1 MKAKEMMDKE
11 FVFVS
16 KNDSIEDVSLKM
28 EEYRR
33 FTAPVLDENMKLEG
47 WITSFN
53 ITQGLREGKKTIA
66 DVMSPV
72 EEIMTINENEAAR
85 NVVIAASNNKL
96 ISIPII
102 NDENQVIGVCRSVD
116 VVDSMS
122 SLYDI
127 KDVKIYEAMEKELR
141 GVTWE
146 ELMEASAKISTRTTG
161 VKITAEEYEKNIQN
175 STFGEAIW
183 ATGGLEKFFAALISV
198 GEIVIAI
205 IFLSFIIFYYFL
217 LFF

>member
-11 FVFVS
+11 FVYVS
-16 KNDSIEDVSLKM
+16 KDDTIEDVSIKM

-53 ITQGLREGKKTIA
+53 ITKGLREGKTTIA

-102 NDENQVIGVCRSVD
+102 NDENQVIGVTRSVD
-116 VVDSMS
+116 IVDSMS

-127 KDVKIYEAMEKELR
+127 KVNKIYKAMEKELR
-141 GVTWE
+141 GVSWD

-161 VKITAEEYEKNIQN
+161 VKITAEEYEKNIEN
-175 STFGEAIW
+175 ATFGEAIW
-183 ATGGLEKFFAALISV
+183 ATGGPGLISV
-198 GEIVIAI
+198 GELVIARKVGRARR
-205 IFLSFIIFYYFL
+205 
-217 LFF
+217 

>member
-53 ITQGLREGKKTIA
+53 ITQGLREGKKIIA

-85 NVVIAASNNKL
+85 NVVIAASKNKL

-127 KDVKIYEAMEKELR
+127 KVVKIYEAMEKELR
-141 GVTWE
+141 GVTWD

-183 ATGGLEKFFAALISV
+183 ATGGLEKFFAGLISV
-198 GEIVIAI
+198 GEIVIARKVGRARR
-205 IFLSFIIFYYFL
+205 
-217 LFF
+217 

>member
-11 FVFVS
+11 FVYVS
-16 KNDSIEDVSLKM
+16 KDDTIEDVSIKM

-53 ITQGLREGKKTIA
+53 ITKGLREGKTTIA
-66 DVMSPV
+66 EVMSPI

-85 NVVIAASNNKL
+85 NVVIAASKNKL

-127 KDVKIYEAMEKELR
+127 KVVKIYEAMEKELR
-141 GVTWE
+141 GVTWD

-183 ATGGLEKFFAALISV
+183 ATGGLEKFFAGLISV
-198 GEIVIAI
+198 GEIVIARKVGRARR
-205 IFLSFIIFYYFL
+205 
-217 LFF
+217 

>member
-11 FVFVS
+11 FVYVS
-16 KNDSIEDVSLKM
+16 KNDTIEDVSIKM

-53 ITQGLREGKKTIA
+53 ITQGLREGKKIIA

-85 NVVIAASNNKL
+85 NVVIAASKNKL

-127 KDVKIYEAMEKELR
+127 KVVKIYEAMEKELR
-141 GVTWE
+141 GVTWD

-161 VKITAEEYEKNIQN
+161 VKITAEEYENNIQN

-183 ATGGLEKFFAALISV
+183 ATGGLEKFFAGLISV
-198 GEIVIAI
+198 GELVIARKVGRARR
-205 IFLSFIIFYYFL
+205 
-217 LFF
+217 

>member
-28 EEYRR
+28 EEYKR

-53 ITQGLREGKKTIA
+53 ITQGLREGKKIIA
-66 DVMSPV
+66 DVMSTV

-85 NVVIAASNNKL
+85 NVVIAASKNKL

-127 KDVKIYEAMEKELR
+127 KVVKIYEAMEKELR
-141 GVTWE
+141 GVTWD

-183 ATGGLEKFFAALISV
+183 ATGGLEKFFAGLISV
-198 GEIVIAI
+198 GEIVIARKVGRARR
-205 IFLSFIIFYYFL
+205 
-217 LFF
+217 

>member
-53 ITQGLREGKKTIA
+53 ITQGLREGKKIIA

-85 NVVIAASNNKL
+85 NVVIAASKNKL

-127 KDVKIYEAMEKELR
+127 KVVKIYEAMEKELR
-141 GVTWE
+141 GVTWD

-161 VKITAEEYEKNIQN
+161 VKITAEEYENNIQN

-183 ATGGLEKFFAALISV
+183 ATGGLEKFFAGLISV
-198 GEIVIAI
+198 GEIVIARKVGRARR
-205 IFLSFIIFYYFL
+205 
-217 LFF
+217 

>member
-16 KNDSIEDVSLKM
+16 KNDSIEDVSIKM

-53 ITQGLREGKKTIA
+53 ITQGLREGKKIIA
-66 DVMSPV
+66 DVMSTV

-85 NVVIAASNNKL
+85 NVVIAASKNKL

-127 KDVKIYEAMEKELR
+127 KVVKIYEAMEKELR
-141 GVTWE
+141 GVTWD

-183 ATGGLEKFFAALISV
+183 ATGGLEKFFAGLISV
-198 GEIVIAI
+198 GEIVIARKVGRARR
-205 IFLSFIIFYYFL
+205 
-217 LFF
+217 

>member
-16 KNDSIEDVSLKM
+16 KNDSIEDVSIKM

-53 ITQGLREGKKTIA
+53 ITKGLREGKTTIA

-102 NDENQVIGVCRSVD
+102 NDENQVIGVTRSVD
-116 VVDSMS
+116 IVDSMS

-127 KDVKIYEAMEKELR
+127 KVNKIYKAMESYGKR
-141 GVTWE
+141 
-146 ELMEASAKISTRTTG
+146 A
-161 VKITAEEYEKNIQN
+161 
-175 STFGEAIW
+175 
-183 ATGGLEKFFAALISV
+183 
-198 GEIVIAI
+198 
-205 IFLSFIIFYYFL
+205 
-217 LFF
+217 

>member
-11 FVFVS
+11 FVYVS
-16 KNDSIEDVSLKM
+16 KDDTIEDVSIKM

-53 ITQGLREGKKTIA
+53 ITKGLREGKTTIA

-102 NDENQVIGVCRSVD
+102 NDENQVIGVTRSVD
-116 VVDSMS
+116 IVDSMS

-127 KDVKIYEAMEKELR
+127 KVNKIYKAMEKELR
-141 GVTWE
+141 GVSWD

-161 VKITAEEYEKNIQN
+161 VKITAEEYEKNI
-175 STFGEAIW
+175 F
-183 ATGGLEKFFAALISV
+183 KFVFMFCSNAFCLCGAFSGYKLQK
-198 GEIVIAI
+198 
-205 IFLSFIIFYYFL
+205 YRKQR
-217 LFF
+217 

>member
-1 MKAKEMMDKE
+1 MMDKE
-11 FVFVS
+11 FVYVS
-16 KNDSIEDVSLKM
+16 KNDTIEDVSIKM

-53 ITQGLREGKKTIA
+53 ITQGLREGKKIIA
-66 DVMSPV
+66 DVMSTV

-85 NVVIAASNNKL
+85 NVVIAASKNKL

-127 KDVKIYEAMEKELR
+127 KVVKIYEAMEKELR
-141 GVTWE
+141 GVTWD

-183 ATGGLEKFFAALISV
+183 ATGGLEKFFAGLISV
-198 GEIVIAI
+198 GEIVIARKVGRARR
-205 IFLSFIIFYYFL
+205 
-217 LFF
+217 

>member
-16 KNDSIEDVSLKM
+16 KNDSIEDVSIKM
-28 EEYRR
+28 EEFRR

-53 ITQGLREGKKTIA
+53 ITQGLREGKKIIA

-85 NVVIAASNNKL
+85 NVVIAASKNKL

-127 KDVKIYEAMEKELR
+127 KVVKIYEAMEKELR
-141 GVTWE
+141 GVTWD

-161 VKITAEEYEKNIQN
+161 VKITAEEYENNIQN

-183 ATGGLEKFFAALISV
+183 ATGGLEKFFAGLISV
-198 GEIVIAI
+198 GEIVIARKVGRARR
-205 IFLSFIIFYYFL
+205 
-217 LFF
+217 

>member
-11 FVFVS
+11 FVYVS
-16 KNDSIEDVSLKM
+16 KNDTIEAVSIKM

-53 ITQGLREGKKTIA
+53 ITQGLREGKKIIA

-85 NVVIAASNNKL
+85 NVVIAASKNKL

-127 KDVKIYEAMEKELR
+127 KVVKIYEAMEKELR
-141 GVTWE
+141 GVTWD

-161 VKITAEEYEKNIQN
+161 VKITAEEYENNIQN

-183 ATGGLEKFFAALISV
+183 ATGGLEKFFAGLISV
-198 GEIVIAI
+198 GEIVIARKVGRARR
-205 IFLSFIIFYYFL
+205 
-217 LFF
+217 

>member
-16 KNDSIEDVSLKM
+16 KNDSIEDVSIKM

-53 ITQGLREGKKTIA
+53 ITKGLREGKTIISE
-66 DVMSPV
+66 VMSPV
-72 EEIMTINENEAAR
+72 EEIMTISENEAAR
-85 NVVIAASNNKL
+85 NVVIAASKNKL

-127 KDVKIYEAMEKELR
+127 KVVKIYEAMEKELR
-141 GVTWE
+141 GVTWD

-183 ATGGLEKFFAALISV
+183 ATGGLEKFFAGLISV
-198 GEIVIAI
+198 GEIVIARKVGRARR
-205 IFLSFIIFYYFL
+205 
-217 LFF
+217 

>member
-16 KNDSIEDVSLKM
+16 KNDSIEDVSIKM

-53 ITQGLREGKKTIA
+53 ITQGLREGKKIIA

-85 NVVIAASNNKL
+85 NVVIAASKNKL

-127 KDVKIYEAMEKELR
+127 KVVKIYEAMEKELR
-141 GVTWE
+141 GVTWD

-183 ATGGLEKFFAALISV
+183 ATGGLEKFFAGLISV
-198 GEIVIAI
+198 GEIVIARKVGRARR
-205 IFLSFIIFYYFL
+205 
-217 LFF
+217 

>member
-1 MKAKEMMDKE
+1 MMDKE
-11 FVFVS
+11 FVYVS
-16 KNDSIEDVSLKM
+16 KNDTIEDVSIKM

-53 ITQGLREGKKTIA
+53 ITQGLREGKKIIA

-85 NVVIAASNNKL
+85 NVVIAASKNKL

-127 KDVKIYEAMEKELR
+127 KVVKIYEAMEKELR
-141 GVTWE
+141 GVTWD

-161 VKITAEEYEKNIQN
+161 VKITAEEYENNIQN

-183 ATGGLEKFFAALISV
+183 ATGGLEKFFAGLISV
-198 GEIVIAI
+198 GEIVIARKVGRARR
-205 IFLSFIIFYYFL
+205 
-217 LFF
+217 

>member
-16 KNDSIEDVSLKM
+16 KNDTIEDVSIKM

-53 ITQGLREGKKTIA
+53 ITQGLREGKKIIA

-85 NVVIAASNNKL
+85 NVVIAASKNKL

-127 KDVKIYEAMEKELR
+127 KVVKIYEAMEKELR
-141 GVTWE
+141 GVTWD

-161 VKITAEEYEKNIQN
+161 VKITAEEYENNIQN

-183 ATGGLEKFFAALISV
+183 ATGGLEKFFAGLISV
-198 GEIVIAI
+198 GEIVIARKVGRARR
-205 IFLSFIIFYYFL
+205 
-217 LFF
+217 

>member
-85 NVVIAASNNKL
+85 NVVIAASKNKL

-102 NDENQVIGVCRSVD
+102 N
-116 VVDSMS
+116 
-122 SLYDI
+122 
-127 KDVKIYEAMEKELR
+127 EA
-141 GVTWE
+141 
-146 ELMEASAKISTRTTG
+146 
-161 VKITAEEYEKNIQN
+161 
-175 STFGEAIW
+175 
-183 ATGGLEKFFAALISV
+183 
-198 GEIVIAI
+198 
-205 IFLSFIIFYYFL
+205 FL
-217 LFF
+217 LSMMKIR

>member
-16 KNDSIEDVSLKM
+16 KNDSIEDVSIKM

-53 ITQGLREGKKTIA
+53 ITQGLREGKKIIA

-85 NVVIAASNNKL
+85 NVVIAASKNKL

-127 KDVKIYEAMEKELR
+127 KVVKIYEAMEKEIFSVYR
-141 GVTWE
+141 N
-146 ELMEASAKISTRTTG
+146 ARDQAKKVNSNRKVSDDDYLNAAKAMSE
-161 VKITAEEYEKNIQN
+161 VKYK
-175 STFGEAIW
+175 
-183 ATGGLEKFFAALISV
+183 V
-198 GEIVIAI
+198 GEIETRYFNQFAKI
-205 IFLSFIIFYYFL
+205 LSKKQLFILKKAEVKFTRDVVGKKKK
-217 LFF
+217 